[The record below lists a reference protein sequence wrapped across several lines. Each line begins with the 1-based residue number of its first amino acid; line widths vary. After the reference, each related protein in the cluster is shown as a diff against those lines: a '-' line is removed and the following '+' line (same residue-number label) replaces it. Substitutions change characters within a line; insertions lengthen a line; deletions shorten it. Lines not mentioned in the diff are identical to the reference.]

1 MDGVK
6 TIIRGLLAVAIV
18 GAVAVWV
25 VASGGEAPSLPDSP
39 GPRQSELDAARA
51 AAVESHAARLRARLA
66 DMPAR
71 PEGERNPFRYE
82 GGTRASH
89 GRVPR
94 TVVTGAPEAF
104 DEPPPAPARPELRLI
119 GMAEDT
125 RDGLT
130 ERTAVV
136 AGLNQVYLVKEGE
149 QIAMRFLVTRIGAD
163 AIEVEDLGDS
173 TRLSLG
179 LR

>member
-1 MDGVK
+1 MGAVK
-6 TIIRGLLAVAIV
+6 TLIRGVLAVAIV

-25 VASGGEAPSLPDSP
+25 VASGGEAPALPDSP
-39 GPRQSELDAARA
+39 GPRQAELDAARA

-71 PEGERNPFRYE
+71 PEGTRNPFRFE
-82 GGTRASH
+82 GRARPVLAA
-89 GRVPR
+89 RVPR
-94 TVVTGAPEAF
+94 TQVTEAQGA
-104 DEPPPAPARPELRLI
+104 DEPTAAPLRPELRLI
-119 GMAEDT
+119 GMAEDI
-125 RDGLT
+125 REGVT

-163 AIEVEDLGDS
+163 AIEVEDLADS
-173 TRLSLG
+173 TPIRLG